1 MTKGIVIAADAARGV
16 FAIETGE
23 GQCAVFCQYAG
34 PPVQAG
40 DILEGAVI
48 SRGTRVLMH
57 MDGLCAAV
65 GDSGPVTREE
75 ALARVRGQRNPA

>member
-1 MTKGIVIAADAARGV
+1 MNKGIVIAADPARGV
-16 FAIETGE
+16 FAVETND

-34 PPVQAG
+34 PAVQAG
-40 DILEGAVI
+40 DILEGAVV

-57 MDGLCAAV
+57 TDGLCAAV

-75 ALARVRGQRNPA
+75 ALARVRGQRTPS